1 VPQSAPPPLTSPDA
15 SPDIDAVETYTPAE
29 QEFERRRR
37 TLGLVLAPALFALVL
52 LLPTGLEP
60 PAHKMAATLT
70 LVVVLWMTE
79 AIPLAVTALLGP
91 AVAVALQVAPVR
103 QAFAAFADPI
113 IFLVLGGFII
123 ARAMLVHGVDR
134 RVVYRAL
141 SISLVGA
148 SALRIL
154 VAYGAMCVLISMWVS
169 NTATTAMM
177 FPIGLSVVAHMRD
190 TGRTTRAEMQRFGM
204 AMMLLTAF
212 AASVGGMATPV
223 GSAPNLIGIGMLDKL
238 AGVRV
243 TFADW
248 VVIAMPIV
256 LLLFAALIA
265 VFRPATGAGLVAEGS
280 AEFVR
285 RELARMGPTTRA
297 QRHVLMV
304 FALAVVLWSV
314 PGLLAIV
321 GGEDTPFGRV
331 YAAAMPESVAS
342 IAAASLLFVLP
353 IDWRSRT
360 FAMSWDEASR
370 IDWGTLLLFGGGL
383 AIGDLVFQTGL
394 AKAMGEFVTSWL
406 PAQTTLA
413 LTVVFTA
420 AAIVLSETTS
430 NTASANMIVPI
441 TIAVAQAAGVR
452 PIEPAL
458 GAALGASMGFM
469 MPISTP
475 PNAIVYSSGYVP
487 IGQMIRHGV
496 LLDIIGFVVIVTGVL
511 TIGPILF

>member
-1 VPQSAPPPLTSPDA
+1 MLRLTAQVPRDPAIAP
-15 SPDIDAVETYTPAE
+15 VEAYTPAE
-29 QEFERRRR
+29 RAFERRRR
-37 TLGLVLAPALFALVL
+37 TLGLFLAPTLFAIVLA
-52 LLPTGLEP
+52 LPNGLEP
-60 PAHKMAATLT
+60 QAHKMAATMT

-79 AIPLAVTALLGP
+79 AIPLAVTALIGP
-91 AVAVALQVAPVR
+91 GVAVALQIAPVR
-103 QAFAAFADPI
+103 QAYAAFADPI
-113 IFLVLGGFII
+113 IFLVLGGFVI

-141 SISLVGA
+141 SIPGLGS
-148 SALRIL
+148 SALRVLI
-154 VAYGAMCVLISMWVS
+154 VYGALCVAISMWVS

-177 FPIGLSVVAHMRD
+177 FPIGLSVVAHMRQSEQA
-190 TGRTTRAEMQRFGM
+190 TPAEVYRFAM

-212 AASVGGMATPV
+212 AASIGGMGTPV
-223 GSAPNLIGIGMLDKL
+223 GTATNLIGIGMLDRM
-238 AGVRV
+238 AGARV

-248 VVIAMPIV
+248 TVLAMPMVVV
-256 LLLFAALIA
+256 LFVALILLFRSAAG
-265 VFRPATGAGLVAEGS
+265 PGLMSEGS
-280 AEFVR
+280 VEFVR
-285 RELARMGPTTRA
+285 HELARMGPTTRA
-297 QRHVLMV
+297 QRNVFAV
-304 FALAVVLWSV
+304 FALTVVLWAA
-314 PGLLAIV
+314 PGAIALV
-321 GGEDTPFGRV
+321 GVDETAFGRM
-331 YAAAMPESVAS
+331 YAASVPESVAA
-342 IAAASLLFVLP
+342 ILGAALLFVLP
-353 IDWRSRT
+353 VDWRART
-360 FAMSWDEASR
+360 FTMTWDEAAK
-370 IDWGTLLLFGGGL
+370 IDWGVLLLFGGGL
-383 AIGDLVFQTGL
+383 AMGELVFQTGL